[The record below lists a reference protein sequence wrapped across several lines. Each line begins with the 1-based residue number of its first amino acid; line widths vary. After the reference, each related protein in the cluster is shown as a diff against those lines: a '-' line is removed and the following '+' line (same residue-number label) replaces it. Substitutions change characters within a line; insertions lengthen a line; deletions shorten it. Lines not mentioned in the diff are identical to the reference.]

1 ANVTGTVALANGG
14 TGATT
19 AAAALTNLGAQAAA
33 NLSTD
38 ISTDATSTTKYPA
51 VKSIKDYVDASVTS
65 GAPNATTSATGKI
78 QLAGDLAGSGSL
90 ATAPVI
96 SDNAIIS
103 AKIADGTILNA
114 DISATAAIAD
124 SKLATIST
132 SGKVSNSATTATSA
146 NTASTIVE
154 RDLNGN
160 FNAGTITASL
170 TGLASLATNLN
181 GGTVG
186 AIPYQTAANTT
197 GLLSGN
203 TTATKKFLTQTGTG
217 TAAAAPVWTD
227 IAIADIT
234 GTFTDLPSGS
244 TSYINNTT
252 TQQTASF
259 NISGSGTMATNLSV
273 GGTAIITGATTL
285 SALTASKPVFTDAN
299 KQLTSAG
306 TLAVE
311 NGGTGASTAAAALTN
326 LGAQATANVSTS
338 MSTDASSTTKYPSV
352 SLIKTYV
359 DAKYRDVNDEF
370 SSTVSQTS
378 FTLTQTPL
386 TTSKVRM
393 FINGIRISNTAYAI
407 SGTTVTYYPANNGAY
422 DLGISDRIQF
432 DYQY

>member
-1 ANVTGTVALANGG
+1 
-14 TGATT
+14 
-19 AAAALTNLGAQAAA
+19 
-33 NLSTD
+33 
-38 ISTDATSTTKYPA
+38 
-51 VKSIKDYVDASVTS
+51 
-65 GAPNATTSATGKI
+65 
-78 QLAGDLAGSGSL
+78 
-90 ATAPVI
+90 
-96 SDNAIIS
+96 
-103 AKIADGTILNA
+103 
-114 DISATAAIAD
+114 
-124 SKLATIST
+124 
-132 SGKVSNSATTATSA
+132 
-146 NTASTIVE
+146 
-154 RDLNGN
+154 
-160 FNAGTITASL
+160 
-170 TGLASLATNLN
+170 
-181 GGTVG
+181 
-186 AIPYQTAANTT
+186 
-197 GLLSGN
+197 
-203 TTATKKFLTQTGTG
+203 
-217 TAAAAPVWTD
+217 
-227 IAIADIT
+227 
-234 GTFTDLPSGS
+234 
-244 TSYINNTT
+244 
-252 TQQTASF
+252 
-259 NISGSGTMATNLSV
+259 MATNLSV

-299 KQLTSAG
+299 KQLTSTG

-370 SSTVSQTS
+370 SSAVSQTS